1 MGRDQEEKVDVNIP
15 EEKYLIRGMFFSG
28 TGTTE
33 KIVRAT
39 AAGMT
44 EYLQGRPQIV
54 FVPDMETEDPPLTC
68 NAEDLC
74 KGRTGIVFE
83 EAETIDFT
91 PLKARD
97 RIYSFGPSDI
107 VVFGVPVIAGRVP
120 NVLLPF
126 LNTLEGG
133 GAMAVPVVLYG
144 NRNFDDALIE
154 LRNIL
159 EERGFHTVAAG
170 AFIGEHSFS
179 RILAAGRPDEKD
191 MQIAGWF
198 AESAGWKI
206 FELLQWAAERA
217 AEKAA
222 GRTPFPRKI
231 ARIGDG
237 SIESARESTGR
248 EKRMF
253 PDGTVYPP
261 FAKVTNW
268 HADCGAA
275 AKELEAVLQENCP
288 VYVDG
293 EDPIRP
299 YYKPRD
305 RKGNHINI
313 LKVKPKLHED
323 KCTKC
328 GICVAACPM
337 GSIKAE
343 APGVVDGIC
352 IKCCGCEK
360 KCPEG
365 ALYFDDPGY
374 LYHKEELELGYPD
387 RKEPKVFL

>member
-1 MGRDQEEKVDVNIP
+1 MGRHEEVERFS
-15 EEKYLIRGMFFSG
+15 EEERFEIRGMFFSG

-33 KIVRAT
+33 KIVRT
-39 AAGMT
+39 VAAKMT
-44 EYLQGRPQIV
+44 ECLSAEETAEASRGAGAKAV
-54 FVPDMETEDPPLTC
+54 FR
-68 NAEDLC
+68 
-74 KGRTGIVFE
+74 G
-83 EAETIDFT
+83 AETIDFT
-91 PLKARD
+91 PLQAREKV
-97 RIYSFGPSDI
+97 YSFGPSDI

-191 MQIAGWF
+191 
-198 AESAGWKI
+198 
-206 FELLQWAAERA
+206 LQVAERFAGSA
-217 AEKAA
+217 AEKIRGLITRAA
-222 GRTPFPRKI
+222 QDGAEEALEKI
-231 ARIGDG
+231 
-237 SIESARESTGR
+237 
-248 EKRMF
+248 
-253 PDGTVYPP
+253 
-261 FAKVTNW
+261 
-268 HADCGAA
+268 
-275 AKELEAVLQENCP
+275 LQDSCP
-288 VYVDG
+288 VDVDG

-323 KCTKC
+323 RCTKC

-337 GSIKAE
+337 GSIKPE